1 MPGNEFEDGIHSLF
15 ELDNSLQGQHLP
27 QAGDGIW
34 PVLNYNQWVGKLRQ
48 IGTPQNFDLKNYSL
62 GQLGSAGGQRGE
74 ALNSALHSQKHT
86 QLPRTLECSQIISR
100 NRQLDTNGF
109 LPGSQ
114 NFGIQPNQLGVLG
127 ETTGYDQH
135 NLISTGSSIIQ
146 LHQEYESCE
155 SPTLTTNSER
165 SEITEASTDINFLKG
180 QQLLNTPQLGIQ
192 QPLHMQQSGYND
204 MQLLQQHL
212 MLKQLQDLQRQ
223 QQLQQFGDARQQ
235 NTLNQLSAIAKQSAA
250 GQFSPLINGT
260 PVHEASQMFMNIVQR
275 GTSPTTPGASNRVV
289 FQQDQGQ
296 AFRSMGLSPQQSD
309 ASLYGTPVASARS
322 NMNQYSQQGMSNDAV
337 NLLTKAGGQA
347 QKPTMQSSGTFLRD
361 QYTALP
367 DQVYML
373 QGALVSNP
381 GFQGKD
387 MFGPTS
393 VQSLV
398 SGNMS
403 GSFHSGNAAQ
413 IDASPKDFNGK
424 QERAGWPALPQKTTQ
439 VSPSQG
445 LVPLDPMEEK
455 ILYNMD
461 DNLWDASFG
470 RRTDLGAGNFSN
482 AFENSDFS
490 NAFPSIQS
498 GSWSA
503 LMQSAVAEA
512 SSSDTGLQE
521 EWSGL
526 TFQNTEQSTDNQL
539 SNFVDSDKQQ
549 AGWIDSNLQSTS
561 SFSSKPM
568 PMFNDSG
575 GSSSFPGFQQ
585 PGTQFSTEPG
595 ENLPHDG
602 SHMSYEKK
610 SPKVNSEWVNC
621 GIQQKQSF
629 EGGQQVQSYVHL
641 DNAWAG
647 QIYENSDTSAHQ
659 QRTTSHEDFGQ
670 SYTKHKGANDGCL
683 SKTSTGAVEQLQ
695 SGTDNNLFIR
705 KDAQIHNNQSTGQR
719 AIDNN
724 RSDYMRHADVSAT
737 KETASPGKRQH
748 HISNG
753 PHGVA
758 SPFEGEGEIYLNQP
772 KSYQRQ
778 SSNDSYNSKGLSGR
792 DQGHSGQVK
801 VFGDVSSGSANF
813 NEVRSPLEEVTSRD
827 DFKSAGPD
835 GSKTAAQTSQNMLEL
850 LHKVNLG
857 GAMGHSGSTD
867 ANTLAKVP
875 ETEARTSVPQAYNP
889 SSASQEFGLRL
900 ALASQRLPN
909 SNPFLNSQG
918 SPQTPS
924 HFKSGQVNQTW
935 AATPY
940 SAQSLPPANEL
951 SQRVHLDGKSSMLGQ
966 TGVASYSNMQGSTV
980 AAFASSLS
988 QLRNQ
993 THMQHISNS
1002 PVASQSLQGTMSST
1016 SKNSPFNLATSQDA
1030 SRQISIGNHFV
1041 QQFPVLEASHVS
1053 QPSIMSAMSRQGEL
1067 SAMQNAWTTLP
1078 TPQNP
1083 SVIEPH
1089 RVSASLPPSMDPTD
1103 SSINST
1109 KGGYGE
1115 MQVGKERS
1123 LQQMSSEMTSSTQPA
1138 SSSQV
1143 EEPSQKH
1150 CIDGSVLPSSSS
1162 LAHSNQEVLDEMKH
1176 DNNQAFMTSERNL
1189 SPVAHSLKSS
1199 GSQQNYSLLHQIQ
1212 AMPTVQTDPSK
1223 STHDNQQVSSMVG
1236 QQLHE
1241 HNLRLR
1247 NSMDGGSNSAAA
1259 GDNKILS
1266 FFTGSREDPSVKAL
1280 SQSALRNIP
1289 THEMVRFGQNSSH
1302 SQPTSSSY
1310 VTIHTTHGQGNLN
1323 MAPSWFKQH
1332 GTFRNGQLLS
1342 MSDRIT
1348 KSVPGQFSL
1357 LKASQNLNV
1366 HTSLGQID
1374 AVEASQT
1381 AIAGPS
1387 SATTLVVD
1395 EHFSAPYVLPS
1406 SSNNQIIGITR
1417 PKKRKATFELLP
1429 WCKEVSQSSQKLQN
1443 ISVSEIAWAEAT
1455 NRLPEKVED
1464 EVEIL
1469 EDMHPVLRSKR
1480 RLVLTTQLMQLL
1492 LHPAPAS
1499 ILRADAT
1506 STYDSVSYFVS
1517 RVALGDTC
1525 SLCSGVKNNMQI
1537 SADNNNT
1544 ISESENPKTSERTGD
1559 QKILEVIEDLTERA
1573 KNLENNFQR
1582 LDKKVSVLDIRLEC
1596 QELERFSVINR
1607 FARFH
1612 IRGQGDTSGAASSS
1626 AVHKPVPQRYVTA
1639 IPMPR
1644 NLPEGVYTVLSWKKD
1659 RRNSISQSSKNFNG
1673 QIQVFSLVDKQSAD
1687 NIGGDG
1693 CLLFSTSS

>member
-1 MPGNEFEDGIHSLF
+1 MPGNEFEDGIHNLF

-74 ALNSALHSQKHT
+74 TLNSALHSQKHT

-100 NRQLDTNGF
+100 NHQLDTNGF

-212 MLKQLQDLQRQ
+212 MVKQLQDLQRQ

-367 DQVYML
+367 DQVYMS

-403 GSFHSGNAAQ
+403 GSFHTGNAAQ
-413 IDASPKDFNGK
+413 INASPKDFNGK
-424 QERAGWPALPQKTTQ
+424 QERAGWPAMPQKTTQ
-439 VSPSQG
+439 ISPSQG

-585 PGTQFSTEPG
+585 PGTQFSTEHG

-602 SHMSYEKK
+602 SHISYEKK
-610 SPKVNSEWVNC
+610 SPKVHSEWVNC

-647 QIYENSDTSAHQ
+647 QIYENSDTGAHQ

-737 KETASPGKRQH
+737 KETASPGQKQH
-748 HISNG
+748 HINNG

-778 SSNDSYNSKGLSGR
+778 SSNDSYNSKGLSSR

-850 LHKVNLG
+850 LHKVNHG
-857 GAMGHSGSTD
+857 GAIGHSGSTD

-875 ETEARTSVPQAYNP
+875 EIEARTSVPQAYNP

-924 HFKSGQVNQTW
+924 HFKSGQVSQTW

-1030 SRQISIGNHFV
+1030 SRQISVGNHFV

-1053 QPSIMSAMSRQGEL
+1053 QPSIMSAMPRQGEL

-1089 RVSASLPPSMDPTD
+1089 KVSASLPPSMDPTD

-1138 SSSQV
+1138 SFSQV
-1143 EEPSQKH
+1143 EEPSQKP
-1150 CIDGSVLPSSSS
+1150 IDGSVLPSSSS

-1212 AMPTVQTDPSK
+1212 AMPTVQTDP
-1223 STHDNQQVSSMVG
+1223 N
-1236 QQLHE
+1236 
-1241 HNLRLR
+1241 
-1247 NSMDGGSNSAAA
+1247 
-1259 GDNKILS
+1259 
-1266 FFTGSREDPSVKAL
+1266 
-1280 SQSALRNIP
+1280 
-1289 THEMVRFGQNSSH
+1289 
-1302 SQPTSSSY
+1302 
-1310 VTIHTTHGQGNLN
+1310 
-1323 MAPSWFKQH
+1323 
-1332 GTFRNGQLLS
+1332 
-1342 MSDRIT
+1342 
-1348 KSVPGQFSL
+1348 
-1357 LKASQNLNV
+1357 
-1366 HTSLGQID
+1366 

-1387 SATTLVVD
+1387 TATTLVAD

-1417 PKKRKATFELLP
+1417 PKKRKAKFELLP
-1429 WCKEVSQSSQKLQN
+1429 WCKEVSQSSQKLRN
-1443 ISVSEIAWAEAT
+1443 ISVSEIAWAEVT

-1469 EDMHPVLRSKR
+1469 EDVHPVLRSKR

-1525 SLCSGVKNNMQI
+1525 NLCSGVKNNVQI
-1537 SADNNNT
+1537 SAENNNT

-1559 QKILEVIEDLTERA
+1559 QKILEIIEDLTERA

-1612 IRGQGDTSGAASSS
+1612 IRGQGDNSGAASAS

-1644 NLPEGVYTVLSWKKD
+1644 NLPEGV
-1659 RRNSISQSSKNFNG
+1659 QC
-1673 QIQVFSLVDKQSAD
+1673 FSL
-1687 NIGGDG
+1687 
-1693 CLLFSTSS
+1693 